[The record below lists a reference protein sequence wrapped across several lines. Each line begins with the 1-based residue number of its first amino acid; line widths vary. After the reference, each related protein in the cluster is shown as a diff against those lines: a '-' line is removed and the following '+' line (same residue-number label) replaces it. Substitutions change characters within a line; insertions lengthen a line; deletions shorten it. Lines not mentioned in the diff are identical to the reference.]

1 MYVES
6 SDIARQNMA
15 SIADLYRKLI
25 STSTLRFNNSQQL
38 LRIPLS
44 LGGILG
50 LIQLCE
56 LIHFATKIWEMDNA
70 QGEDPLYIYIFFLC
84 FP

>member
-6 SDIARQNMA
+6 SDIAGQNMA

-44 LGGILG
+44 LGEILG
-50 LIQLCE
+50 LIRLCD
-56 LIHFATKIWEMDNA
+56 IHFAIKIWEMDNA
-70 QGEDPLYIYIFFLC
+70 QGEDPL
-84 FP
+84 